1 MIYVYRILI
10 LFGLFIVGYI
20 FGSIPNGI
28 IIGKIFYK
36 KDPRNYGSHN
46 TGGTN
51 VGRSF
56 SKVAGAATIVLDA
69 LKLMIPYLGAYY
81 LFKYYTPICTLMDS
95 VYDSSNLV
103 YNWYGFGNSLI
114 QLAIALVP
122 FGAMIGHSSSIFLKF
137 KGGKIV
143 ACFVGY
149 MLLSTYLAVPLF
161 ILVFFIVLFKTKYVS
176 LSSIIMSASF
186 MVYSWIVYII
196 YVSTG
201 SQQIASYL
209 MWFNLT
215 PSISIFFPILSTFGA
230 LLLIFR
236 HRENIKR
243 LKNGTESKVKWV
255 DQLIQK

>member
-10 LFGLFIVGYI
+10 LLGLFIAGYI

-161 ILVFFIVLFKTKYVS
+161 ILLFFIVLFKTKYVS

-186 MVYSWIVYII
+186 MVYSWIVYIV

-230 LLLIFR
+230 VLLIFK

>member
-10 LFGLFIVGYI
+10 LLGLFIAGYI

-161 ILVFFIVLFKTKYVS
+161 ILLFFIVLFKTKYVS

-186 MVYSWIVYII
+186 MVYSWIVYIV

-215 PSISIFFPILSTFGA
+215 PSISIFFPLLSTFGA
-230 LLLIFR
+230 VLLIFR

-255 DQLIQK
+255 DQLIKK

>member
-81 LFKYYTPICTLMDS
+81 LFKYYTPICTLMDP

-186 MVYSWIVYII
+186 MVYSWIVYIV